1 MKTLRT
7 SMTVVGGAM
16 IFVALVADWIGL
28 STPESFGGGQILL
41 LSAGIVVLLIA
52 FLSRADDAPDLRS
65 FGHRLAE
72 SYRKVAVLTLSA
84 LVLVALVELAAIGV
98 SKILRP
104 AKPGVAIS
112 SEKAFSRE
120 KVSYYTSQDWAA
132 QYWDEHRQSIR
143 ERYHPYVLW
152 RRVPFKGKTI
162 NIDPQGVRLT
172 PGADCSANSYRV
184 FAFGGATMWGTGSPD
199 WGTIP
204 AYLQAGLEAR
214 RGKPVCVV
222 NFGETGFVAT
232 QEVIQLLL
240 QLESGNVP
248 HLVIFYDGIND
259 VYAAYQSGQAGV
271 HENLDPI
278 AAKLE
283 GGSTRI
289 RFPVPPQWLET
300 WFTFSLLKSLVAKPG
315 VKARN
320 RPKLLNYVTRG
331 IDITTLSNSIVQ
343 NYLGKYEVVS
353 ALAQKY
359 GFNYFFFWQPVVSVG
374 EKPLTR
380 EEQTMKHLLELQ
392 RGLGKLYDAVYQTME
407 LESSNYENL
416 YYLGHIFDKYDS
428 TIWIDEWHVTP
439 VGNQLIAQKMLDVVT
454 ASNQGRK

>member
-1 MKTLRT
+1 M
-7 SMTVVGGAM
+7 MVVGGAM
-16 IFVALVADWIGL
+16 IFVALVAGWIGL
-28 STPESFGGGQILL
+28 STPESFGRGQILL

-52 FLSRADDAPDLRS
+52 FLSRANNAQDLRS

-72 SYRKVAVLTLSA
+72 AYREVAVLTLSA

-104 AKPGVAIS
+104 AEPEV
-112 SEKAFSRE
+112 AFSRE

-132 QYWDEHRQSIR
+132 QYWHEHQQSLR

-152 RRVPFKGKTI
+152 RRVPFKGRTI

-204 AYLQAGLEAR
+204 AYLQAGLEAL

-222 NFGETGFVAT
+222 NFGETGFVST

-248 HLVIFYDGIND
+248 HLVLFYDGIND
-259 VYAAYQSGQAGV
+259 VYAAYQSGRAGV

-283 GGSTRI
+283 GGSTPPRI
-289 RFPVPPQWLET
+289 RFSDPAKWLEA
-300 WFTFSLLKSLVAKPG
+300 WFTFSLLKSLVAKLG
-315 VKARN
+315 VEARN
-320 RPKLLNYVTRG
+320 SSKLLTYETRG
-331 IDITTLSNSIVQ
+331 IDVTTLSNSVVQ
-343 NYLGKYEVVS
+343 NYLGKYEIVS

-359 GFNYFFFWQPVVSVG
+359 GFNYFFFWQPVVSIG

-380 EEQTMKHLLELQ
+380 EEQNMKRQLELQ
-392 RGLGKLYDAVYQTME
+392 PGLSKLYDVVYRGME
-407 LESSNYENL
+407 LESSKYANL
-416 YYLGHIFDKYDS
+416 YCLDRVFDKYNS
-428 TIWIDEWHVTP
+428 QIWIDEWHITP

-454 ASNQGRK
+454 ARNQGHKIKPGK